1 MTIESI
7 ILITSICIG
16 ILAFCIYATLVLQ
29 NIYKEIQDIY
39 LKMTSFENRYERLQ
53 NNIYNY
59 GRDVKTIRMMVEDMA
74 VQDSY
79 SLKDKIKL
87 YLRDKLVVD

>member
-1 MTIESI
+1 M
-7 ILITSICIG
+7 L
-16 ILAFCIYATLVLQ
+16 
-29 NIYKEIQDIY
+29 QDIY
-39 LKMTSFENRYERLQ
+39 RGIQDTYSKMIYIENLCNSLQ
-53 NNIYNY
+53 NNMYSY
-59 GRDVKTIRMMVEDMA
+59 GSNIHIIRTMVEDMA